1 MIKKGSPF
9 VATMK
14 QNFRGMA
21 ELVTT
26 QMEATFAGKKPAST
40 EMYAP
45 ASLITK

>member
-1 MIKKGSPF
+1 
-9 VATMK
+9 MK

-21 ELVTT
+21 ELVTA
-26 QMEATFAGKKPAST
+26 QMEVTFAGKKPAST